1 MADDLFVDDEID
13 PGFTGSMGSSY
24 TTSDLIAGKSK
35 LDNEYDFDALPF
47 IKEAEARINAKLG
60 RRYKVPFLE
69 PVPPIVIS
77 IATNFAAG
85 FAIERDYSN
94 RPDKNEPYLAEV
106 LIKRAEE
113 DLLDILDQDL
123 LVGMEGVEYA
133 PSPPPEPSACART
146 AIASTTPRIS
156 EMEAALKRW

>member
-1 MADDLFVDDEID
+1 MDF
-13 PGFTGSMGSSY
+13 GFGVVFY
-24 TTSDLIAGKSK
+24 TAPEMVGGKSK
-35 LDNEYDFDALPF
+35 LKSGYDLEAWPF
-47 IKEAEARINAKLG
+47 IKEAQARIDTKLR
-60 RRYKVPFLE
+60 RRYKVPFKE
-69 PVPPIVIS
+69 PVPPLIVS

-113 DLLDILDQDL
+113 DLEDILVGDL
-123 LVGMEGVEYA
+123 LAGLEGVEYA
-133 PSPPPEPSACART
+133 PSPPPEPSASARP

-156 EMEAALKRW
+156 EMENALKRW

>member
-1 MADDLFVDDEID
+1 MAEENID
-13 PGFTGSMGSSY
+13 PGFGVVFY
-24 TTSDLIAGKSK
+24 TTPEMVAGKSK
-35 LDNEYDFDALPF
+35 LKSGYDLEAWPF
-47 IKEAEARINAKLG
+47 IKEAQARIDTKLR
-60 RRYKVPFLE
+60 RRYKVPFKE
-69 PVPPIVIS
+69 PVPPLIVS

-113 DLLDILDQDL
+113 DLEDILAGDL
-123 LVGMEGVEYA
+123 LAGLEGVEYA
-133 PSPPPEPSACART
+133 PSPPPEPSASARP

-156 EMEAALKRW
+156 EMEKALKRW